1 MAQKNGGPRG
11 GARPETAKQRP
22 AGEIRYGRLRA
33 TIWKQESDK
42 GPWYSVVLT
51 RSYQDPQQGDWRS
64 SSSFGRDDLLLLAKL
79 CDQAHSWIHRQM
91 AKDASSTNGP
101 EEDGAQAPTTDDIP
115 F

>member
-11 GARPETAKQRP
+11 AARPEAAKQRP

-51 RSYQDPQQGDWRS
+51 RSYQDPQGDWHS

-79 CDQAHSWIHRQM
+79 CDQAHSWIHQQM
-91 AKDASSTNGP
+91 AKAASQTNGQGDEEQPP
-101 EEDGAQAPTTDDIP
+101 EDVP

>member
-11 GARPETAKQRP
+11 ASREEAPKQRP

-51 RSYQDPQQGDWRS
+51 RSYQDPQGDWHAA
-64 SSSFGRDDLLLLAKL
+64 SSFGRDDLLLLAKL
-79 CDQAHSWIHRQM
+79 CDQAHSWIHQQM
-91 AKDASSTNGP
+91 AREASRTNSPGEEEQPP
-101 EEDGAQAPTTDDIP
+101 EEVP

>member
-1 MAQKNGGPRG
+1 MAQKNVGPKGGSRQDAP
-11 GARPETAKQRP
+11 KQRP

-51 RSYQDPQQGDWRS
+51 RSYQDAQGDWHT

-79 CDQAHSWIHRQM
+79 CDQAHSWIHRQL
-91 AKDASSTNGP
+91 AKDASSTNAP
-101 EEDGAQAPTTDDIP
+101 EGDGAQAPPTEEIP